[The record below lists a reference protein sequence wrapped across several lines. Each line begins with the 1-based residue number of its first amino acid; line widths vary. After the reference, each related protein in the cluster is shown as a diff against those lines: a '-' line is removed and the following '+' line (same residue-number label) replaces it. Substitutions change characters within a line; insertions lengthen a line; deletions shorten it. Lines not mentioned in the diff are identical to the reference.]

1 MLSLIQWEMWLGDQ
15 MLPIYP
21 RLAGWFYFHACFKRH
36 TILPLIR
43 KLPIRKKNLDLFPAC
58 QEVTTETSMS
68 QQQRIEGVG
77 GGSSIRKMPLWE
89 HKELTLDTQ
98 RPNKKTGTVAC
109 AWGRSDRTIPKATM
123 TSQSSSTHQ
132 LQGQWQ
138 ILSPKL
144 GWRVTKTPTLAMH
157 VHTHLSTLT
166 QMHTHRKEKWPSFRF
181 NHIPIQLTKKQS
193 RNFHLSLKL
202 SSSS

>member
-21 RLAGWFYFHACFKRH
+21 RLAGWFYFYACFKRH

-77 GGSSIRKMPLWE
+77 GCSISKMPLWE
-89 HKELTLDTQ
+89 HKRLTLNTQ
-98 RPNKKTGTVAC
+98 RPNQKTGTVAC
-109 AWGRSDRTIPKATM
+109 AWGRSDRTIPKATDQPVQLNSSAPGSVTDPVSKNRVESDEKPNTGHACAH
-123 TSQSSSTHQ
+123 TSKHS
-132 LQGQWQ
+132 
-138 ILSPKL
+138 
-144 GWRVTKTPTLAMH
+144 
-157 VHTHLSTLT
+157 HTDAYT
-166 QMHTHRKEKWPSFRF
+166 
-181 NHIPIQLTKKQS
+181 
-193 RNFHLSLKL
+193 
-202 SSSS
+202 

>member
-21 RLAGWFYFHACFKRH
+21 RLAGWFYFYACFKRH

-43 KLPIRKKNLDLFPAC
+43 KLPIRKKILIYF
-58 QEVTTETSMS
+58 
-68 QQQRIEGVG
+68 QRAKRWLQKPQCLNNKGLKGLG
-77 GGSSIRKMPLWE
+77 GGSIRKMPLWE
-89 HKELTLDTQ
+89 HKGLTLDTQ

-166 QMHTHRKEKWPSFRF
+166 QMHTHRKEKWPGFRF

>member
-43 KLPIRKKNLDLFPAC
+43 KLPIRKKNLDF
-58 QEVTTETSMS
+58 
-68 QQQRIEGVG
+68 QRAKRWLQKPQCLNNKGLKGLG
-77 GGSSIRKMPLWE
+77 GGSIRKMPLWE

-109 AWGRSDRTIPKATM
+109 AWGRSDRTIQKATM

-157 VHTHLSTLT
+157 VHTSKHS
-166 QMHTHRKEKWPSFRF
+166 HTDAY
-181 NHIPIQLTKKQS
+181 T
-193 RNFHLSLKL
+193 
-202 SSSS
+202 